1 MARQKR
7 DIYRQVTDGIVAVL
21 EAGVVPW
28 RRPWDAGGMGLPLRV
43 TGEAYRGMNVVL
55 LWHAALAR
63 GYVTPIW
70 LTWRQATELGGQVRK
85 GARSVPVI
93 RFGTSAR
100 REQAGGEAV
109 AVADES
115 EATRRFGWVR
125 RYAVFNVA
133 EVDGLAARFHAPA
146 TPPRRFDTGADP
158 ALMAWFGR
166 TGLRLETGAVPQA
179 WYSPSRDVIHMPPV
193 ERFETAA
200 GFAATLLHESA
211 HATGSVQR
219 LDRLRARNRFGDQ
232 GYAREEIVADVA
244 AAMVAA
250 RLGIA
255 PDFEQTAAY
264 LDSWIAVLRS
274 DARAIVQAASAAQAA
289 ADWLI
294 ERGGALE
301 PAAAVPVI

>member
-1 MARQKR
+1 MAKEKR
-7 DIYRQVTDGIVAVL
+7 DIYREVTDGIVAALAV
-21 EAGVVPW
+21 GVVPW
-28 RRPWDAGGMGLPLRV
+28 RRPWDAGGMGLPLRI
-43 TGEAYRGMNVVL
+43 TGEAYRGVNVVL
-55 LWHAALAR
+55 LWQAALAR
-63 GYVTPIW
+63 GYVTPTW
-70 LTWRQATELGGQVRK
+70 LTYRQATELGGQVRK

-93 RFGTSAR
+93 RFGTSVR
-100 REQAGGEAV
+100 REEGGGEAV
-109 AVADES
+109 AGGDEGD
-115 EATRRFGWVR
+115 ATRRFGWLR

-133 EVDGLAARFHAPA
+133 QIEGLEERFHAPA
-146 TPPRRFDTGADP
+146 APPRQFDTCADP

-179 WYSPSRDVIHMPPV
+179 YYSPSRDVIHMPPV
-193 ERFETAA
+193 ERFETPD

-219 LDRLRARNRFGDQ
+219 LDRLRAGSRFGDQ

-294 ERGGALE
+294 ERGGALD
-301 PAAAVPVI
+301 PAEAVSAI